1 MHHLTS
7 VAPAFIAMAHR
18 IGRVGV
24 IMLEPWRLRVF
35 PGSTFGSGGVDQV
48 VVWQETT

>member
-35 PGSTFGSGGVDQV
+35 PGTVLLGQGGQV
-48 VVWQETT
+48 LVWRETT